1 MLHGGDGFE
10 LLLIAAVALIVVGP
24 KDLPILLR
32 KLGQFVGKMRGM
44 AAEFRASFDEMAR
57 QSELDELRKEV
68 EAMRQGQFADQAA
81 RATGTEGVSQ
91 IFQEIGDSLGEVQ
104 LHPPMSHQ
112 YDAAAMV
119 ASSEPMTVET
129 VLPARAK
136 ARATKASASKPTPA
150 RSAKAAPARPA
161 RSPAATPM
169 TVKAPS
175 RVKAARVAVPAKAK
189 PIAKPKAPV
198 KPTSAKAVAAK
209 VPRAPVQRAK
219 PVAATKARSRK

>member
-81 RATGTEGVSQ
+81 RATGTEGVNQ
-91 IFQEIGDSLGEVQ
+91 IFHEIGDSLGEIQ

-112 YDAAAMV
+112 YDAAAMQ
-119 ASSEPMTVET
+119 ASSEMVGET
-129 VLPARAK
+129 VKTEVMKSPVAKTQSARAK
-136 ARATKASASKPTPA
+136 SAPAKAASKPKPA
-150 RSAKAAPARPA
+150 RSAAARPMA
-161 RSPAATPM
+161 VKTPA
-169 TVKAPS
+169 
-175 RVKAARVAVPAKAK
+175 RVKAASPAKSKA
-189 PIAKPKAPV
+189 IAQPKAPS
-198 KPTSAKAVAAK
+198 KPKSAPAAKAVAAK
-209 VPRAPVQRAK
+209 VPRAPVRRAK
-219 PVAATKARSRK
+219 AAASPKARSPK